1 MCPPAALW
9 GYSPHLY
16 FSISIQYPVYL
27 FYNNLTKVSFNCDG
41 RMLPQYP
48 SQLKSVRT
56 IFHQTDV
63 YIKYK
68 TIPPSKYKQFKFIIS
83 VHTIFNPSSE
93 QPRHGAMAEI
103 RDVQRWPGKVQQTL
117 DQTCMLCFMMFKM
130 TRGLK

>member
-1 MCPPAALW
+1 MVEC
-9 GYSPHLY
+9 S
-16 FSISIQYPVYL
+16 Q
-27 FYNNLTKVSFNCDG
+27 
-41 RMLPQYP
+41 LPQYP

-93 QPRHGAMAEI
+93 QPRHGAVAEI
-103 RDVQRWPGKVQQTL
+103 RDVQRSRESAADSGPDIYALFYDVQNDQGFKKMLKPKIGTL
-117 DQTCMLCFMMFKM
+117 VSRDLQ
-130 TRGLK
+130 